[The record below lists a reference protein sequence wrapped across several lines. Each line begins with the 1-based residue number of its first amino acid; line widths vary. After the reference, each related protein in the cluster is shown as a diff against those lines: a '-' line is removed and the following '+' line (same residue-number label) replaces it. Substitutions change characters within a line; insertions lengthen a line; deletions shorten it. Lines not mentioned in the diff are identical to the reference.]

1 MVVRPDGWRDVEVAR
16 RAYRETW
23 CKREGLEMA
32 VCGQHA
38 TSDAP
43 TPAHV
48 AKAREGWCD
57 AYLGTGESC
66 TDRFVAFD
74 ISFGEEWHAERRA
87 AIGDLPTLDL
97 SKGDFRLASAF
108 GAMLE
113 GADLSLARLEG
124 AVLRAARLE
133 GGDLRAARLEGADLS
148 LARLEGANLSLA
160 LLEGA
165 DLSAARLEGAVLR
178 AARLERA
185 NLREARLEG
194 ADLREADF
202 HDANW
207 AGASNRASPVQFADF
222 RTSRDLTQSQLE
234 HVIGN
239 EQTLLPDRPNGSG
252 RRPHDPMGDAYYVW
266 SCWETPPH
274 DLDAIVARAAGP
286 FADDAERENLR
297 REFLCGPDTPRR
309 RTGTP
314 LALDA
319 PYPDGHPF
327 LYRRD

>member
-1 MVVRPDGWRDVEVAR
+1 MSLAPADLASVEMVIRPDGWRDVEVAR

-97 SKGDFRLASAF
+97 SERDFRLASAF

-124 AVLRAARLE
+124 A
-133 GGDLRAARLEGADLS
+133 
-148 LARLEGANLSLA
+148 NLSLA
-160 LLEGA
+160 L
-165 DLSAARLEGAVLR
+165 LEGAVLR

-194 ADLREADF
+194 ANLFGARLEGADLCGADF

-207 AGASNRASPVQFADF
+207 ADALNRASPAQFADF

-239 EQTLLPDRPNGSG
+239 EQTLLPDRLNGSG